1 MKMLTETQGIT
12 QEEYEDILGS
22 CGGRLSIND
31 ARILYN
37 TAMEID
43 AQTIVEIGS
52 MDGCS
57 SMVFGYVCMQTGGHL
72 YCLEP
77 NPKTRWKANM
87 ERLGLADC
95 ATTIMKSSPWVNPTD
110 IAPIAREGMRV
121 GLTGAVLMPPIDY
134 LLIDGDHRT
143 RWTLADYHYW
153 EPYVRTGGVIAF
165 HDWTGAKGVGAWV
178 QRAVEIILE
187 DDQDGLE
194 EVARDESSNRGI
206 IVFRKTVDFSLSRR
220 WKTW

>member
-1 MKMLTETQGIT
+1 MKMITEARQLTV
-12 QEEYEDILGS
+12 EEYTDILNS

-37 TAMEID
+37 TALEMD

-57 SMVFGYVCMQTGGHL
+57 SMVFGHVCQQTGGHL

-87 ERLGLADC
+87 ERLGLSDY
-95 ATTIMKSSPWVNPTD
+95 ATTVMKPSPWVDPTLLGF
-110 IAPIAREGMRV
+110 PPGP
-121 GLTGAVLMPPIDY
+121 TPIDY

-143 RWTLADYHYW
+143 RWTIADYHYW
-153 EPYVRTGGVIAF
+153 EPYVRQGGAIAF

-178 QRAVEIILE
+178 QRAVGIILE
-187 DDQDGLE
+187 DDADGLE
-194 EVARDESSNRGI
+194 EFARDASSNRGI
-206 IVFRKTVDFSLSRR
+206 IVFRKTVDFSLSRKV
-220 WKTW
+220 KTW

>member
-1 MKMLTETQGIT
+1 MKMLSIETQEIS
-12 QEEYEDILGS
+12 QEQYVDILNS

-37 TAMEID
+37 TAIEID

-57 SMVFGYVCMQTGGHL
+57 SMVFGYVCKQTGGHL

-87 ERLGLADC
+87 DLLGLSDY
-95 ATTIMKSSPWVNPTD
+95 ATTIMKSSPWIDPKT
-110 IAPIAREGMRV
+110 IPQ
-121 GLTGAVLMPPIDY
+121 PIDY

-143 RWTLADYHYW
+143 RWTIADYHYW
-153 EPYVRTGGVIAF
+153 EPYVRQGGAIAF

-178 QRAVEIILE
+178 QRAVGIILE
-187 DDQDGLE
+187 DDKDGLE
-194 EVARDESSNRGI
+194 EIARDESSNRGI
-206 IVFRKTVDFSLSRR
+206 IVFRKTADFSLSRR
-220 WKTW
+220 WLTW